1 MSPLQEQGGPIVKY
15 ALIYG
20 GIAGAIVVGII
31 SATIAMDLPSHATSM
46 WVGYLVMLAALSLI
60 FVGVKRYRDVECG
73 GVIRF
78 GRAFGLGLG
87 IAAVAALVYVIGWEA
102 YLAVSGKDFM
112 AEYSAGIIDGMRAE
126 GARDATIAAKQVE
139 MQRLAESYRDP
150 LFRMPLTFIEIFPV
164 GLLVALV
171 SAGLLRNPKLMP
183 ARAA

>member
-1 MSPLQEQGGPIVKY
+1 MKY

-60 FVGVKRYRDVECG
+60 FVGVKRYRDLERG

-78 GRAFGLGLG
+78 GRAFGVGLG
-87 IAAVAALVYVIGWEA
+87 IAAVAALVYVIGWEI
-102 YLAVSGKDFM
+102 YLAASGGDFM
-112 AEYSAGIIDGMRAE
+112 GEYSAGIIEGLRAE
-126 GARDATIAAKQVE
+126 GATQAMLDAKAAEMRDLT
-139 MQRLAESYRDP
+139 ESYRNP
-150 LFRMPLTFIEIFPV
+150 LFRMPLTFVEIFPV

-171 SAGLLRNPKLMP
+171 SAGLLRNPKLLP
-183 ARAA
+183 ARG